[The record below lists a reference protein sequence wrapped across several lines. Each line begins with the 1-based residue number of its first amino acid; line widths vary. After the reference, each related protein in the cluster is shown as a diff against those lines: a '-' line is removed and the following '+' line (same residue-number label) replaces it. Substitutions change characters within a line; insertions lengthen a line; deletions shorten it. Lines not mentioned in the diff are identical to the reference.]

1 MWKEVNLLSTNFSA
15 KYTPSVTL
23 KMFVKRIRCSSWKSC
38 RTLQKVSKS
47 QDFQRLA
54 SFWSHENEQWFQ
66 LEMEIL
72 VVNCDLLLWH
82 LRQTT
87 SFIKCWLV
95 EFCLTSVS
103 RIFLSILRRPHHCRW
118 RAVCFLWVERG
129 QQLREGSVCAC
140 VFFKCGVG
148 EDSFEGLSKKLPLI
162 SYNKQGVPRSI
173 LTCILYIPTGLKFR
187 RF

>member
-1 MWKEVNLLSTNFSA
+1 MWKEVNFLSTNFSA
-15 KYTPSVTL
+15 KHTPSATL

-129 QQLREGSVCAC
+129 QQLREGSVCVC
-140 VFFKCGVG
+140 DFFKCGGG
-148 EDSFEGLSKKLPLI
+148 EDSFEGLSKHSI
-162 SYNKQGVPRSI
+162 SCLSS
-173 LTCILYIPTGLKFR
+173 LTTSKGYLGLF
-187 RF
+187 